1 MTAMELE
8 ACKQELIKEINAAD
22 SFDEIRRIAQKL
34 SRSLRPGTVMK
45 VEDDM
50 TPYTRRE
57 INSWIDEAEA
67 EAASGKPGKTLE
79 KVHSD
84 MKNKFPWL

>member
-34 SRSLRPGTVMK
+34 SRSLRPEAVMK
-45 VEDDM
+45 VEEDM

-57 INSWIDEAEA
+57 INNMIDKSLSSKSIPQEEVVKELDDFAN
-67 EAASGKPGKTLE
+67 SL
-79 KVHSD
+79 
-84 MKNKFPWL
+84 

>member
-34 SRSLRPGTVMK
+34 IRSLRPGTVMK
-45 VEDDM
+45 VEEDM

-57 INSWIDEAEA
+57 INSMIDKSLSSKSIPQEEMVNELDDFAN
-67 EAASGKPGKTLE
+67 SL
-79 KVHSD
+79 
-84 MKNKFPWL
+84 

>member
-22 SFDEIRRIAQKL
+22 SFDEIRCIAQKL
-34 SRSLRPGTVMK
+34 SRSLRPEAVMK
-45 VEDDM
+45 VEEDM

-57 INSWIDEAEA
+57 INSMIDKSLSSKSIPQEEMVNELDDFAN
-67 EAASGKPGKTLE
+67 SL
-79 KVHSD
+79 
-84 MKNKFPWL
+84 

>member
-34 SRSLRPGTVMK
+34 IRSLRPGS
-45 VEDDM
+45 
-50 TPYTRRE
+50 R
-57 INSWIDEAEA
+57 DEGGGRYDA
-67 EAASGKPGKTLE
+67 L
-79 KVHSD
+79 HSERD
-84 MKNKFPWL
+84 KQYD